1 MLEAECMALRQ
12 MFANMSKNAQS
23 VASNARMSVDSMIKE
38 NKEGDSVHQAL
49 VDVDMIGCNQEAQPS
64 PQEQDEAYGRHIF

>member
-23 VASNARMSVDSMIKE
+23 VASNARMSMDSIIKE
-38 NKEGDSVHQAL
+38 KKEGYSVHQAL
-49 VDVDMIGCNQEAQPS
+49 LDVDMIGSNQEAQPS